1 MQSRRW
7 EGIGKEEERTP
18 GYTGAGKGAEAEVKR
33 VEVECY
39 AGYRA
44 DERPVRVRLGGETLA
59 VAEVEDRWYS
69 PGETFFRVRLANGDR
84 YVLRHVEAQD
94 TWNLEAFRS
103 GAN

>member
-1 MQSRRW
+1 MQSRRL
-7 EGIGKEEERTP
+7 EGSGNTS
-18 GYTGAGKGAEAEVKR
+18 AGRGAEAEVKH

-44 DERPVRVRLGGETLA
+44 DERPVRVRLGEETLV

-69 PGETFFRVRLANGDR
+69 PGETFFRVRVANGDR
-84 YVLRHVEAQD
+84 YVLRHLEAQD
-94 TWNLEAFRS
+94 TWSLEAFRS

>member
-1 MQSRRW
+1 M
-7 EGIGKEEERTP
+7 
-18 GYTGAGKGAEAEVKR
+18 KR

-39 AGYRA
+39 SGYRA
-44 DERPVRVRLGGETLA
+44 DERPVRMWLGEETLE

-69 PGETFFRVRLANGDR
+69 PGETFFRVRVVNGDR

-94 TWNLEAFRS
+94 TWSLEAFRG

>member
-7 EGIGKEEERTP
+7 EGSGKEERLAA
-18 GYTGAGKGAEAEVKR
+18 GNAGAGKGAEVKR

-44 DERPVRVRLGGETLA
+44 DERPLRFRLGEETLE

-69 PGETFFRVRLANGDR
+69 PGETFFRVRVANGDR

-94 TWNLEAFRS
+94 TWSLEGFRR
-103 GAN
+103 GTN

>member
-1 MQSRRW
+1 VTLAQKKAQ
-7 EGIGKEEERTP
+7 G
-18 GYTGAGKGAEAEVKR
+18 AEVKR

-44 DERPVRVRLGGETLA
+44 DERPVRVRLGEETLL

-94 TWNLEAFRS
+94 TWSLEAFRS

>member
-1 MQSRRW
+1 M
-7 EGIGKEEERTP
+7 K
-18 GYTGAGKGAEAEVKR
+18 A

-44 DERPVRVRLGGETLA
+44 NERPVRLRLGEQTFE

-69 PGETFFRVRLANGDR
+69 PGETFFRVRLANGDL

-94 TWNLEAFRS
+94 TWSIEGFRRATS
-103 GAN
+103 